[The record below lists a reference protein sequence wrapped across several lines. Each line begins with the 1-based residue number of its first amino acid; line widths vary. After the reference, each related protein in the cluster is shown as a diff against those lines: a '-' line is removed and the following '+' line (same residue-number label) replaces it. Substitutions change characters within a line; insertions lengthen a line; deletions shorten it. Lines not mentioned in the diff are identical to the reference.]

1 MSSPAARHPVATGL
15 SLTLAALA
23 GCAVANTVAARLAE
37 RRNPPPGRFVE
48 LDGVLLH
55 HVDRGEGPPV
65 VLIPGN
71 MATVEDFRI
80 SGLVDRLTARRH
92 RVVVIDR
99 PGQGHSTRPSDRPWT
114 PQAQAGLIARA
125 FVPLGLNCPIV
136 LGHSFGALVA
146 LALALDHPA
155 AVRGLVL
162 LSGYYYPSTRLD
174 ALAVLPL
181 AIPGIGTLI
190 AHTLAPPA
198 GALLLPALVKTM
210 FAPLA
215 VPRRFRSGFPFG
227 LSLRP
232 AQLRAMAEDGAA
244 MVPATEALHERY
256 RDLRVPVAIL
266 AGDADR
272 VATADEQSGKLHGEV
287 AHSRYRLMP
296 GVGHMIHHAAP
307 DQVAAAV
314 EALFAEAAQPPAPVA
329 AAAPAFT
336 P

>member
-1 MSSPAARHPVATGL
+1 MPNPAARHPVATGL

-23 GCAVANTVAARLAE
+23 GCAIANTVAARLAE
-37 RRNPPPGRFVE
+37 RRNPPRGRFVE
-48 LDGVLLH
+48 VDGVSLH

-80 SGLVDRLTARRH
+80 SGLVDRLAARH

-99 PGQGHSTRPSDRPWT
+99 PGQGHSTRPPDRPWT

-125 FVPLGLNCPIV
+125 FVPLGLNRPLV

-146 LALALDHPA
+146 LALALDDPA

-162 LSGYYYPSTRLD
+162 LSGYYYPSTRVD
-174 ALAVLPL
+174 ALAVLPMAL
-181 AIPGIGTLI
+181 PGLGTMI

-215 VPRRFRSGFPFG
+215 VPPRFRSGFPFG

-244 MVPATEALHERY
+244 MVPATEALHEGY
-256 RDLRVPVAIL
+256 RDLRVPMAIL

-272 VATADEQSGKLHGEV
+272 VVTADGQSGRLHDEV
-287 AHSRYRLMP
+287 AHSRYRLLP